1 MASMF
6 VPYLDGNIGE
16 REIQTSE
23 STFRRQRATDVE
35 RLDMGYLQVWL
46 YAMRH
51 NPLMAPDAKNDDDLL
66 AKPVRAKADERAIY
80 EMAGLAR
87 RLGFKSPEIDV
98 LVDGS
103 PDHQIARAAL
113 LQARKPNRFRYD
125 TRQFDILVNRIAEC
139 FAMAAPYEPD
149 IGNDLLADSTM
160 KPRARCGMPRKRTHK
175 QDSPLLFLDPSM
187 SAAVS
192 ISPSSEDLHD
202 LDPLAATG
210 PESLPGIFPGRRCS
224 SEKMV
229 HLATMDPLCKRLYQG
244 ESPQQEQEQP
254 QGQAARRDEE
264 QCSLRRQQVP
274 RAERK
279 RDIVNRR
286 RTRKAQMRRRQLR
299 PTGEGNDESEEYD
312 PMELEYLSMEPSDQ
326 DMSDCH
332 PRNSLT
338 KAHKTNQRSPIQR
351 PPSRRTP
358 HMALPPWK
366 KQIPIAIAREFHL
379 RQPRL
384 SRTQTTDQQ

>member
-1 MASMF
+1 
-6 VPYLDGNIGE
+6 
-16 REIQTSE
+16 
-23 STFRRQRATDVE
+23 
-35 RLDMGYLQVWL
+35 
-46 YAMRH
+46 
-51 NPLMAPDAKNDDDLL
+51 
-66 AKPVRAKADERAIY
+66 
-80 EMAGLAR
+80 
-87 RLGFKSPEIDV
+87 
-98 LVDGS
+98 
-103 PDHQIARAAL
+103 
-113 LQARKPNRFRYD
+113 
-125 TRQFDILVNRIAEC
+125 
-139 FAMAAPYEPD
+139 
-149 IGNDLLADSTM
+149 
-160 KPRARCGMPRKRTHK
+160 
-175 QDSPLLFLDPSM
+175 M

-192 ISPSSEDLHD
+192 ISFFGRSARPEPTVSDRAGESPGDIPRSPLFVGEDGPSGDHGSALQ
-202 LDPLAATG
+202 AA
-210 PESLPGIFPGRRCS
+210 LPR
-224 SEKMV
+224 
-229 HLATMDPLCKRLYQG
+229 

-366 KQIPIAIAREFHL
+366 KQMPIAIA
-379 RQPRL
+379 
-384 SRTQTTDQQ
+384 